1 MTAVLSTLR
10 DDELDLLRETEP
22 ERMAELDEDETLELH
37 TRIRRARTKYVKLYR
52 RQAGAR
58 VEDLGGRGFARPKNR
73 RNADKAEVFEDALA
87 RVSTRVDVLARRAAA
102 ELREERLAAARATP
116 AGRGADGRGEVALT
130 GGQPR
135 VPAHEK
141 TTGGVKRD
149 ASSRAQGSRRQAA
162 RDGR

>member
-52 RQAGAR
+52 RQASAR

-116 AGRGADGRGEVALT
+116 AGPGADGREAALP
-130 GGQPR
+130 GGQSR

-162 RDGR
+162 RDNR